1 MTKDRCQLTSKGEIE
16 NSTQS
21 IANLTQSPVQP
32 TIGQGSWRWLA
43 LANLELPVIR
53 DLKIHR
59 SCQPVGTNM
68 GTCFPSIY
76 IKSGQC
82 LPIKRSIWMIT
93 LPGLVVSSGKQ
104 AIYLYLRLSVR
115 VRILVTRTYMLWFNF
130 ILRSNFIFLCFG
142 VW

>member
-21 IANLTQSPVQP
+21 IANLTQFPVQP

-104 AIYLYLRLSVR
+104 VIYLYLRLWVR

-130 ILRSNFIFLCFG
+130 ILGSNFIFLCFG

>member
-21 IANLTQSPVQP
+21 IANLTQFPVQP
-32 TIGQGSWRWLA
+32 TIGHGSSRWLA

-76 IKSGQC
+76 IKRGQC
-82 LPIKRSIWMIT
+82 LPIKCSIWMIT

-115 VRILVTRTYMLWFNF
+115 VRILVTRTSTLKLSL
-130 ILRSNFIFLCFG
+130 IPSTLL
-142 VW
+142 